1 MSVVGLDIGNLQ
13 SVIAVARNRGIDVIC
28 NEVSNR
34 ATPTLASFG
43 PKQRYIGEAAKSQEI
58 SNFKNTVGSFKR
70 LAGRTFQ
77 DPEVHEIEKQY
88 INAEL
93 IDVDGQVGV
102 KVEYLGQETK
112 FSNVQLL
119 AMYFTKLKEVTQNE
133 IKIPISD
140 VVISVPGWFTD
151 IQRRAILDAAEIA
164 SLNPLRLI
172 NDTTAAALGYGITKT
187 DLPEEKPRH
196 VVFCDIGHSSYSVAV
211 VAFIKGQLSIKST
224 AFDRHFG
231 GRNFDQVIVD
241 HLAEEF
247 KAKKNID
254 VFSNNKA
261 IFRLRSAAEKLKKV
275 LSANPQ
281 SPINI
286 ESIMNDIDVSA
297 IVTRSDFEEWAKDTL
312 DRIEFPLQEAMKK
325 SGLNLE
331 DIDAIEMIGGSTRIP
346 IIKERISK
354 FFGKEVSTTL
364 NQDEAVAR
372 GAALQ
377 CAILSP
383 VFKVRDF
390 RVNDAASYPIKI
402 TWLPT
407 PEEQETEIIVFD
419 RGNTIPSTKVLTF
432 YRKEPFDLEARYAD
446 PSAIPRGINP
456 WIGRYSVKNV
466 EPGPTG
472 DASQVKVKARLNVHS
487 VMSIEGA
494 YVVEEKVEEVKV
506 EETGPAPMD
515 TDDKTAAAAS
525 AEPPKTKKKLVKKA
539 DLPVNSGT
547 TSLDKSI
554 INRLREQENEMS
566 STDRLVADTEE
577 RKNALEEYVYDTR
590 SKMEVQYS
598 EFVDPIVRET
608 FIVQLNAAEEW
619 LYGEGEDALKSAYVG
634 KLEELRNI
642 GVPVAERYKDF
653 EERPRAERLLR
664 ESIELFQANALSS
677 EEKFAHISVDDKQQV
692 VDRCDKARRWLDEQ
706 LAKQEKIPKT
716 ENPVVTAKDIL
727 KERESLVHFCSPLL
741 SKPKPAPKPTEAPKP
756 EEAAKPDDNKPE
768 EKKDE
773 KEETEE
779 KAEMDI
785 D

>member
-1 MSVVGLDIGNLQ
+1 
-13 SVIAVARNRGIDVIC
+13 
-28 NEVSNR
+28 
-34 ATPTLASFG
+34 
-43 PKQRYIGEAAKSQEI
+43 
-58 SNFKNTVGSFKR
+58 
-70 LAGRTFQ
+70 
-77 DPEVHEIEKQY
+77 
-88 INAEL
+88 
-93 IDVDGQVGV
+93 
-102 KVEYLGQETK
+102 
-112 FSNVQLL
+112 
-119 AMYFTKLKEVTQNE
+119 MYFTKLKEITQNE

-211 VAFIKGQLSIKST
+211 VAFVKGQLSIKST

-254 VFSNNKA
+254 VYSNNKA
-261 IFRLRSAAEKLKKV
+261 IFRLRAAAEKLKKV

-281 SPINI
+281 APINI

-312 DRIEFPLQEAMKK
+312 DRIEVPLREAMEK
-325 SGLNLE
+325 SGLTLE

-346 IIKERISK
+346 IIKERISG

-377 CAILSP
+377 CAMLSP
-383 VFKVRDF
+383 VFKVREF
-390 RVNDAASYPIKI
+390 RILDAASYPIKI
-402 TWLPT
+402 TWAPT
-407 PEEQETEIIVFD
+407 SEEPETEIIVFD

-432 YRKEPFDLEARYAD
+432 YRKEPFDLEAHYAD

-472 DASQVKVKARLNVHS
+472 DASQVKVKARLNIHS
-487 VMSIEGA
+487 IMSVEGA
-494 YVVEEKVEEVKV
+494 YVVEEKLEEVKV

-515 TDDKTAAAAS
+515 TDDKTAAAS
-525 AEPPKTKKKLVKKA
+525 AEPPKTKKVKKLVKKA

-554 INRLREQENEMS
+554 INRLREHENEMS

-590 SKMEVQYS
+590 SKMEAQYS
-598 EFVDPIVRET
+598 EFVDQLVREA
-608 FIVQLNAAEEW
+608 FIEQLNAAEEW
-619 LYGEGEDALKSAYVG
+619 LYGEGEDALKSAYVA
-634 KLEELRNI
+634 KLDELKNI

-653 EERPRAERLLR
+653 EERPRAEKLLR

-692 VDRCDKARRWLDEQ
+692 VDRCDKTRRWLDEQ
-706 LAKQEKIPKT
+706 LAKQEKLPKT
-716 ENPVVTAKDIL
+716 ENPVVTAKDIF
-727 KERESLVHFCSPLL
+727 KEREVRICIHFFFFFFLEVNLVQL
-741 SKPKPAPKPTEAPKP
+741 
-756 EEAAKPDDNKPE
+756 
-768 EKKDE
+768 
-773 KEETEE
+773 
-779 KAEMDI
+779 
-785 D
+785 